1 MLSKTGFLD
10 LIAIP
15 NCLASHCD
23 GRYRVGLSSMKDI
36 TPSMF
41 GNLDVDEFLAMDERQ
56 YNKHSSDNDTDDCSR
71 QEADLPHD
79 TAIEEQHPLKIK
91 PSNPMI
97 PLLPISFPKVT
108 SINYI

>member
-1 MLSKTGFLD
+1 ME
-10 LIAIP
+10 
-15 NCLASHCD
+15 
-23 GRYRVGLSSMKDI
+23 GLVSMKDI
-36 TPSMF
+36 KGSMY
-41 GNLDVDEFLAMDERQ
+41 GNLDVDEFLSMD
-56 YNKHSSDNDTDDCSR
+56 NTIDKHSSDNDTDDCSR

>member
-1 MLSKTGFLD
+1 MLSKTEFLD

-41 GNLDVDEFLAMDERQ
+41 GNLDVDEFLAMDER
-56 YNKHSSDNDTDDCSR
+56 
-71 QEADLPHD
+71 
-79 TAIEEQHPLKIK
+79 
-91 PSNPMI
+91 
-97 PLLPISFPKVT
+97 
-108 SINYI
+108 

>member
-1 MLSKTGFLD
+1 MLSKTGFID

-23 GRYRVGLSSMKDI
+23 GRYRVGLFSMKDI

-41 GNLDVDEFLAMDERQ
+41 GNLDVDEFLSKD
-56 YNKHSSDNDTDDCSR
+56 NTIDKHSPDNDTDDCSS
-71 QEADLPHD
+71 QEADCTDD